1 MDPTRQFLY
10 ISHMPSQPPI
20 DTYNLFGETAEL
32 ADVLH
37 AETIRARSEM
47 YDWQLRP
54 HRHARL
60 HQILVLTGGAGE
72 ADLDGNSHTLS
83 PPCLINVPRGV
94 VHGFRFG
101 NGTGGW
107 VITLASDLL
116 DHSLAPGEGL
126 RAALDLPAVQPLPEG
141 LQSLA
146 ARLFRE
152 YGNKGFGRAQMLRG
166 LALSV
171 TALAARAIAAAQG
184 EDPQARTSPLFA
196 RFEAL
201 VERDFRLRRPLAD
214 YAGALAVSATHL
226 NRIAHQATGQP
237 ASALIRARVLREA
250 RRLLIYTNLTAAQ
263 IAYELGFTDPAHFS
277 RVFAKGT
284 GLPPRKFRQQLAG
297 SG

>member
-1 MDPTRQFLY
+1 
-10 ISHMPSQPPI
+10 MPSQPLI

-32 ADVLH
+32 AGVLH
-37 AETIRARSEM
+37 VETIRSRSEL
-47 YDWQLRP
+47 YDWELRP

-60 HQILVLTGGAGE
+60 HQLLVLTSGAGE
-72 ADLDGNSHTLS
+72 ADLDGNRHSLP

-107 VITLASDLL
+107 VITLASDFL
-116 DHSLAPGEGL
+116 DQSLAPGEGM
-126 RAALDLPAVQPLPEG
+126 RAPLDLPAVLPLPEG
-141 LQSLA
+141 LQGLA
-146 ARLFRE
+146 AGLFRE
-152 YGNKGFGRAQMLRG
+152 YQGKGFGRAQMLRG

-171 TALAARAIAAAQG
+171 TALAARAIAAAH
-184 EDPQARTSPLFA
+184 EADPQAPASPLFA

-214 YAGALAVSATHL
+214 YACELAVSATHL

-237 ASALIRARVLREA
+237 ASALVRARVLREA

-263 IAYELGFTDPAHFS
+263 VAYELGFTDPAHFS
-277 RVFAKGT
+277 RIFAKGT
-284 GLPPRKFRQQLAG
+284 GLPPRKFRQQLAE